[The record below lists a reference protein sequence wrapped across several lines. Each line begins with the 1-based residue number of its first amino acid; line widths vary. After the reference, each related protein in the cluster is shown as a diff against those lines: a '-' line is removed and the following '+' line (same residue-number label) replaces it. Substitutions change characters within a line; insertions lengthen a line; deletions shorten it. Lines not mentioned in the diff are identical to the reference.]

1 VRYLAAPVLAGIT
14 CAGWFAF
21 GEAIAPAAP
30 GDDTNQVQA
39 GTLNAQAEKTS
50 EASALYASALSRDAA
65 GDHAGALDDLRHVAA
80 LDPTFTD
87 AQLKLASL
95 LLDAGQ
101 PDAALA
107 QLLTAQSNHAD
118 PNAVNALMAQID
130 AARGQTGDARKLAE
144 AALAHDSGSTDAMRV
159 LLQLGVTQKD
169 IGSAVGRVTERLEA
183 AKAPTDSYLALV
195 KIYLELTGKENPQP
209 DGGIVLKT
217 LLGIYQVA
225 AKQGT
230 PTVDLLSVLSDT
242 YNQLGQQDDALKT
255 LVQAVKLDPQNVD
268 LIMRC
273 AALAS
278 ETGDKDEERRDYEQA
293 YALEPQREGLRAS
306 LAGAYFENQEYQKSF
321 DLMKEML
328 NETPDD
334 SMLLIRLAVTS
345 ETLQHSK
352 EESQTYFKQAIHS
365 PALTLEAALKLCAFF
380 IDQQRGKE
388 AGDALAT
395 AVKRFPTSP
404 DLNFYCAVQ
413 KLNSGDSAAA
423 LDQFNRAR
431 KLAGD
436 DPSSMGVNFYLEGS
450 MILAAAPGHQDEVDP
465 FLQDG
470 LQRYPDD
477 PNLLNQRAWEWA
489 EQKHHLDDAVMT
501 AKKAISLAPDNG
513 SMLDTLGY
521 VYLKMDKS
529 ADALPVLQQAANLT
543 NNDPSVCQHLGD
555 AYLAQGRKAE
565 ALAAWRL
572 GLKKEPGNR
581 DLNQRIEHNQTSAP
595 HASSS
600 SASS

>member
-21 GEAIAPAAP
+21 GEAIASGAP

-65 GDHAGALDDLRHVAA
+65 GDHTGALDDLRHVVA

-95 LLDAGQ
+95 LLAAGQ

-130 AARGQTGDARKLAE
+130 AARGQKGDARKLAE
-144 AALAHDSGSTDAMRV
+144 SALAHDPTSTDAMRV
-159 LLQLGVTQKD
+159 LLELGEAQKD
-169 IGSAVGRVTERLEA
+169 IGSAVGRVTERLQT
-183 AKAPTDSYLALV
+183 AKAPVQSYLDLV
-195 KIYLELTGKENPQP
+195 KIYLDLTGKENPQP
-209 DGGIVLKT
+209 DGVVVLKT

-230 PTVDLLSVLSDT
+230 TTVDLLSVLSDT
-242 YNQLGQQDDALKT
+242 YNQLGQQADALKT
-255 LVQAVKLDPQNVD
+255 LQQAVALDPQNVD

-278 ETGDKDEERRDYEQA
+278 ESGDKDEERHQYEAA
-293 YALEPQREGLRAS
+293 YALEPQRNGLRAS
-306 LAGAYFENQEYQKSF
+306 LASAYFENQEYQKSF
-321 DLMKEML
+321 DLMKETL
-328 NETPDD
+328 KETPDD

-345 ETLQHSK
+345 ETLQHPK
-352 EESQTYFKQAIHS
+352 DESQSFFKRAIHS

-388 AGDALAT
+388 AGDALAV

-404 DLNFYCAVQ
+404 DLNFYSAVQ
-413 KLNSGDSAAA
+413 KLGAGDTTGA
-423 LDQFNRAR
+423 LDQFNHAR
-431 KLAGD
+431 QLAGD

-450 MILAAAPGHQDEVDP
+450 MILAAAGHHDEVDP
-465 FLQDG
+465 FLVDG

-489 EQKHHLDDAVMT
+489 DAGKNLDQAVET
-501 AKKAISLAPDNG
+501 AKKAITLAPDNG
-513 SMLDTLGY
+513 SMQDTLGY
-521 VYLKMDKS
+521 VYLKMNKS
-529 ADALPVLQQAANLT
+529 DEALPVLQQAANLT

-555 AYLAQGRKAE
+555 AYLAQGRKTE
-565 ALAAWRL
+565 ALATWRL
-572 GLKKEPGNR
+572 GLKKDPANH
-581 DLNQRIEHNQTSAP
+581 DLTQRIEHNQTSAP
-595 HASSS
+595 HASSPP
-600 SASS
+600 ASP

>member
-1 VRYLAAPVLAGIT
+1 VRFLAAPVLAGMT
-14 CAGWFAF
+14 CAGWFAL
-21 GEAIAPAAP
+21 GEASASAAP

-65 GDHAGALDDLRHVAA
+65 GDHTGALDDLRHVVL

-95 LLDAGQ
+95 LLAAGQ

-130 AARGQTGDARKLAE
+130 AARGQKGDARKLAE
-144 AALAHDSGSTDAMRV
+144 SALAHDPTSTDAMRV
-159 LLQLGVTQKD
+159 LLQLGDAQKD
-169 IGSAVGRVTERLEA
+169 VGSAVGRVTERLQA
-183 AKAPTDSYLALV
+183 AKAPIDSYLSLV
-195 KIYLELTGKENPQP
+195 KLYLDITGKENPPP
-209 DGGIVLKT
+209 DGVVVLKT

-242 YNQLGQQDDALKT
+242 YNQLGQQADALQT
-255 LVQAVKLDPQNVD
+255 LKQAVALDPQNVD

-278 ETGDKDEERRDYEQA
+278 ESGDKDEERHDYEQA

-328 NETPDD
+328 KETPDD

-345 ETLQHSK
+345 ETLQHPK
-352 EESQTYFKQAIHS
+352 DESQEYFERAIHS

-380 IDQQRGKE
+380 IDQQRDVE
-388 AGDALAT
+388 AGDALAI

-404 DLNFYCAVQ
+404 DLNFYSSVQ
-413 KLNSGDSAAA
+413 KLNSGDSKGA
-423 LDQFNRAR
+423 LAQFTHAR

-450 MILAAAPGHQDEVDP
+450 MILAAAGHHDEVDP
-465 FLQDG
+465 FLKDG

-489 EQKHHLDDAVMT
+489 DQGQNLDEAVDV
-501 AKKAISLAPDNG
+501 AKKAVALAPDNG
-513 SMLDTLGY
+513 SMQDTLGY
-521 VYLKMDKS
+521 VYLKMNKP

-555 AYLAQGRKAE
+555 AYLAQGRKSE

-572 GLKKEPGNR
+572 GLKKDPANR
-581 DLNQRIEHNQTSAP
+581 DLIQRIEHHQTSAQNGSP
-595 HASSS
+595 PPASS
-600 SASS
+600 

>member
-1 VRYLAAPVLAGIT
+1 VRFLAAPVLAGIT

-21 GEAIAPAAP
+21 GEALASAAP

-65 GDHAGALDDLRHVAA
+65 GDHAGALDELRHVVA
-80 LDPTFTD
+80 LDPSFTD
-87 AQLKLASL
+87 AALKLASL

-107 QLLTAQSNHAD
+107 QLLTAQANHAD
-118 PNAVNALMAQID
+118 PNAVNALMAKIE
-130 AARGQTGDARKLAE
+130 AARGHGSDARKLADT
-144 AALAHDSGSTDAMRV
+144 ALAHDPTSTDAMRV
-159 LLQLGVTQKD
+159 LLQLGEAQKD
-169 IGSAVGRVTERLEA
+169 IGSAVGRVTERLQA
-183 AKAPTDSYLALV
+183 AKAPVQSYLDLV
-195 KIYLELTGKENPQP
+195 KIYLDVTGKENPQP
-209 DGGIVLKT
+209 DGGVVLKT

-242 YNQLGQQDDALKT
+242 YNQLGQQADALKT
-255 LVQAVKLDPQNVD
+255 LEQAVKLDPQNVD

-273 AALAS
+273 SALAS
-278 ETGDKDEERRDYEQA
+278 EAGDKDEERHDYEQA

-328 NETPDD
+328 NETPAD

-345 ETLQHSK
+345 ETLQHPK
-352 EESQTYFKQAIHS
+352 AESQAFFKRAIHS

-380 IDQQRGKE
+380 IDQQRGAE
-388 AGDALAT
+388 AADALAI

-404 DLNFYCAVQ
+404 DLNFYSAVQ
-413 KLNSGDSAAA
+413 KLNAGDNAGA
-423 LDQFNRAR
+423 LDQFTRAR

-450 MILAAAPGHQDEVDP
+450 MILAAANHKDEVDP
-465 FLQDG
+465 FLEDG
-470 LQRYPDD
+470 LHRYPDD
-477 PNLLNQRAWEWA
+477 PNLLNQQAWEWA
-489 EQKHHLDDAVMT
+489 EQKHHLDDAVMS
-501 AKKAISLAPDNG
+501 AKKAMSLAPDNG

-521 VYLKMDKS
+521 VYLKMNKS
-529 ADALPVLQQAANLT
+529 ADALPVLQQAVNLT

-572 GLKKEPGNR
+572 GLKKDPANR
-581 DLNQRIEHNQTSAP
+581 DLTQRIDHNQTSAP

-600 SASS
+600 PASP